1 MNHSLTSQVPKI
13 PRRPEATIR
22 QEKSGARMCR
32 LEKFLQGV
40 MDIEVYRNNRSTLHF
55 LEISSLS
62 FRKDLGGKERE
73 SEVGVSRSPTTYTV
87 VDRQTE
93 IDG

>member
-1 MNHSLTSQVPKI
+1 
-13 PRRPEATIR
+13 
-22 QEKSGARMCR
+22 MCR

-73 SEVGVSRSPTTYTV
+73 SEVGTY
-87 VDRQTE
+87 
-93 IDG
+93 